1 MAKIRSVTTCA
12 GDGAGLTGTLLDI
25 HFHNGQS
32 LLLSL
37 KSRQDDPAFLRL
49 YREGE
54 LFRPKTDGDVIYW
67 QDGPRLTLEE
77 VMNMARG
84 REDA

>member
-1 MAKIRSVTTCA
+1 MIKIKSVSICT
-12 GDGAGLTGTLLDI
+12 GDGAGLAGTLLDI

-37 KSRQDDPAFLRL
+37 ISRQDDPAFLRL
-49 YREGE
+49 CRQGE
-54 LFRPKTDGDVIYW
+54 LFHPKTDGDAIYW
-67 QDGPRLTLEE
+67 RDGPRLTLED
-77 VMNMARG
+77 VMNIAGG

>member
-12 GDGAGLTGTLLDI
+12 GDGTGLSGTLLDI

-37 KSRQDDPAFLRL
+37 KSRQNNPSFLRL
-49 YREGE
+49 YQEGE
-54 LFRPKTDGDVIYW
+54 LFHPKTDGDAIYW
-67 QDGPRLTLEE
+67 RDGPRLTLEE
-77 VMNMARG
+77 VMDMARG
-84 REDA
+84 M

>member
-1 MAKIRSVTTCA
+1 MAIIRSVTICA
-12 GDGAGLTGTLLDI
+12 GDGAGLAGTMLDI

-37 KSRQDDPAFLRL
+37 KYRQNDPSFLRL

-54 LFRPKTDGDVIYW
+54 LIYPKTDGDAVYW
-67 QDGPRLTLEE
+67 KDGPRLTMED
-77 VMNMARG
+77 VINMARG
-84 REDA
+84 T